1 MIKTSNNAR
10 GVEMET
16 VHRTRENPLLSG
28 KPNKRTRTG
37 FFSEIARNRYSY
49 ILVLPA
55 MIYVFLFSYATY
67 PYLLI
72 AFQRFNYQKGLF
84 NSEWI
89 GFENFKF
96 FFSSSDALTVTL
108 NTIKLN
114 VLFLIFVTFFAVA
127 LALLFNEIKNR
138 YFIKFAQTTM
148 IFPSFLSWIIVSYMM
163 YSLFTMDYGIINQAI
178 VAFGGEPV
186 NWYSKPEAWPS
197 ILVSMK
203 VWKDAGMASI
213 IYLAAIS
220 GIDQS
225 LYESADIDGAS
236 RWQKMTRITL
246 PLIAPTIAILTLL
259 NLGKIFYGDFGMIYA
274 IIGDNGVL
282 FPTTDVIDTYVFRVL
297 RQIGDPSNAA
307 AAGLFQSAV
316 GLLLVFVANWL
327 TRRFFREGAL
337 Y

>member
-1 MIKTSNNAR
+1 MKSFIR
-10 GVEMET
+10 EM
-16 VHRTRENPLLSG
+16 L
-28 KPNKRTRTG
+28 K
-37 FFSEIARNRYSY
+37 NRYSY
-49 ILVLPA
+49 LLVLPA

-84 NSEWI
+84 NSEWV
-89 GFENFKF
+89 GLENFRF
-96 FFSSSDALTVTL
+96 FFQSNDAIRVTV

-114 VLFLIFVTFFAVA
+114 VLFLIAVTIVAVL

-138 YFIKFAQTTM
+138 FFIKFAQTTM

-163 YSLFTMDYGIINQAI
+163 YSFFTMDYGVINQLLKF
-178 VAFGGEPV
+178 FGMEPV
-186 NWYSKPEAWPS
+186 NWYSTAKAWTS
-197 ILVSMK
+197 ILVGMK

-213 IYLAAIS
+213 IYLAAIA
-220 GIDQS
+220 GIDGS
-225 LYESADIDGAS
+225 LYESADIDGAT
-236 RWQKMTRITL
+236 RWQKMFRITL
-246 PLIAPTIAILTLL
+246 PLLAPTIAILTLL

-282 FPTTDVIDTYVFRVL
+282 YPTTDVIDTYVFRAL

-307 AAGLFQSAV
+307 AVGLFQSTV
-316 GLLLVFVANWL
+316 GLLLVFIANWF
-327 TRRFFREGAL
+327 TRRFFKEGAL